1 MDTMAE
7 RASARRRAPGKR
19 ALGRRRILARL
30 REGCPYEEIARAE
43 KVTVERVRKIVAEIL
58 NQRVIDDDSDQARV
72 QLARLASGLVP
83 DAGAKTKGDLFK
95 EIKIDRGALPSP
107 TG

>member
-1 MDTMAE
+1 M
-7 RASARRRAPGKR
+7 RRSRG
-19 ALGRRRILARL
+19 
-30 REGCPYEEIARAE
+30 REGDGRA
-43 KVTVERVRKIVAEIL
+43 VRKIVAEIL
-58 NQRVIDDDSDQARV
+58 NQRVIDDDSDHARV

-83 DAGAKTKGDLFK
+83 DGGAKTKGDLFQ